1 MSKADELL
9 LENQELE
16 VKERKAQM
24 VYSEKMLAVSLH
36 GDKMEQARRG
46 VEICLQI
53 LRIENHILA
62 DRTKHIPDELRNL
75 AITKAKEFLNELKP
89 FKDLTA

>member
-1 MSKADELL
+1 
-9 LENQELE
+9 
-16 VKERKAQM
+16 
-24 VYSEKMLAVSLH
+24 
-36 GDKMEQARRG
+36 MEQARRG

-53 LRIENHILA
+53 LRIENHSLA